1 MEIPINRLMHTALA
15 AQETN
20 KPEKSFVQ
28 KARQVS

>member
-15 AQETN
+15 AQEN

-28 KARQVS
+28 KARKVS